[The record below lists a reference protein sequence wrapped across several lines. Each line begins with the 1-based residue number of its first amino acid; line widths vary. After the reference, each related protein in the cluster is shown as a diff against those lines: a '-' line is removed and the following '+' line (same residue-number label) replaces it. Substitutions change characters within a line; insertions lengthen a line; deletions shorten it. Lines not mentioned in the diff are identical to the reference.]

1 MHLPRLFSAS
11 RPKTSGCLTVAIFL
25 LGLLQP
31 VVSQESNKVNL
42 RFLSFPKAMKAVELE
57 LRLSANKT
65 EPIKAYSHEISQPI
79 SVVTSGVWSVGETI
93 ENAEGKEV
101 FVEYGRT
108 AATNSPR
115 QLLLLIRKGTEN
127 SDGFDLV
134 ALDESGDA
142 FSGGKF
148 LFMNACK
155 VDIAGVV
162 GEEKFLVKP
171 GTHQII
177 APKTEADERH
187 AHAMFYFRKGDEARP
202 FFSTR
207 WAINERARSMIFF
220 YHDPKNMRIRMHTVR
235 DFR

>member
-1 MHLPRLFSAS
+1 MSSFTRVVF
-11 RPKTSGCLTVAIFL
+11 VAISLL
-25 LGLLQP
+25 LGLLRP
-31 VVSQESNKVNL
+31 CFSQENNKVDL
-42 RFLSFPKAMKAVELE
+42 RFLSFPRSLEAVELE
-57 LRLSANKT
+57 LRLSENKT

-79 SVVTSGVWSVGETI
+79 SVVPPGVWSVGETI
-93 ENAEGKEV
+93 KNAEGEEV

-127 SDGFDLV
+127 SDGFDLM
-134 ALDESGDA
+134 ALDENGDA

-155 VDIAGVV
+155 VDIAGTV
-162 GEEKFLVKP
+162 GEEKFMVKP
-171 GTHQII
+171 GTHRII
-177 APKTEADERH
+177 APKTKSDERH
-187 AHAMFYFRKGDEARP
+187 AHAVFYFRKGDEARP
-202 FFSTR
+202 FFSSR
-207 WAINERARSMIFF
+207 WPVNERARSMIFF